1 VPEDRRHA
9 ENTLKWQLLLEPDAD
24 QALQIAALAHDI
36 ERAVEA
42 GKIERSEYNDY
53 DEFKVAHA
61 QNSAMILKE
70 ILSECR
76 VPAEVVREACR
87 LVSFHEFGGTRRS
100 DLLRDADSISFFEVN
115 LPLYYQR
122 EGRKETIR
130 RCIWG
135 FRRLSEQMKNIVKTM
150 TYKDE
155 VLTRLLKDAIRQVG

>member
-1 VPEDRRHA
+1 MPEDRRHA
-9 ENTLKWQLLLEPDAD
+9 DTTLRWLLMLAPDAD

-36 ERAVEA
+36 DRAVEA
-42 GKIERSEYNDY
+42 EKIKRSDYDAY

-61 QNSAMILKE
+61 QSSAMILKE
-70 ILSECR
+70 ILSESR

-87 LVSFHEFGGTRRS
+87 LVSFHEFGGDCRS

-115 LPLYYQR
+115 MPLYYQR

-135 FRRLSEQMKNIVKTM
+135 FRRLSEQMKNVVKTM

-155 VLTRLLKDAIRQVG
+155 TLTRLLKDAIRHAG